1 MYDHTFSK
9 LANHQI
15 RHQATNKV
23 GCQPGDCI
31 WPLQSSSGVCVGMYG
46 LIYSLYHPQ
55 GVGRGRKMCWGVLA
69 GETAK
74 QTVTSKDIW

>member
-15 RHQATNKV
+15 RHQATLEV

-31 WPLQSSSGVCVGMYG
+31 WSLQFSSGVCMGMYG
-46 LIYSLYHPQ
+46 LTYPLYHPP
-55 GVGRGRKMCWGVLA
+55 GVLKEWA
-69 GETAK
+69 CCYDCIS
-74 QTVTSKDIW
+74 VDSCV